1 MEFRGIMLG
10 KQCAST
16 LRLIDRTPLF
26 QGSSGTWLP
35 RFYPMALGISDRVLQ
50 LLLKIG
56 AVELSS
62 GAAAIT
68 ADGRAAVKRDN
79 EAYFGSLCAR
89 RMTLTLPDVA

>member
-1 MEFRGIMLG
+1 MEFRGNMLD

-16 LRLIDRTPLF
+16 LRLIDRTSLF

-50 LLLKIG
+50 VLLQIG

-62 GAAAIT
+62 GAATIT
-68 ADGRAAVKRDN
+68 VDGRAAVKRDN
-79 EAYFGSLCAR
+79 EAYFCSLYAR
-89 RMTLTLPDVA
+89 RMMASLPYVA